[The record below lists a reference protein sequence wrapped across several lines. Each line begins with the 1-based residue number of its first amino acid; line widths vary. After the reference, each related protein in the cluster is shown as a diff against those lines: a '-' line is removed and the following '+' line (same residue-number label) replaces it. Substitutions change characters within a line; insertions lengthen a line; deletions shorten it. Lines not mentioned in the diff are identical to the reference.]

1 MDMIL
6 VKGIFKIV
14 FLNFSKQM
22 LLVHIGIA
30 SRGNSNV
37 SLQHMSIQ

>member
-6 VKGIFKIV
+6 VKSIFQNRFPK
-14 FLNFSKQM
+14 FKQHL

-30 SRGNSNV
+30 RGNSNV
-37 SLQHMSIQ
+37 PLQQMFIK